1 MTIII
6 PGEFP
11 ALNEIVD
18 AAKRKYPYMKMKKEF
33 TEVAGWAVIKE
44 SRIEKPVEIIFRW
57 YTKNNKKDPD
67 NVTAG
72 QKFILDGFV
81 AAGLLAND
89 TRQYIKKLTH
99 EFPEPDKEKP
109 RVEVEI
115 REVA

>member
-1 MTIII
+1 MTITI

-11 ALNEIVD
+11 ALNEIVE
-18 AAKRKYPYMKMKKEF
+18 AAKRKFPYIKMKKDF
-33 TEVAGWAVIKE
+33 TELAGWAAIKE
-44 SRIEKPVEIIFRW
+44 SKIEKPIEITFRW

-81 AAGLLAND
+81 AAGLLVND
-89 TRQYIKKLTH
+89 TRKYIKKLTH
-99 EFPEPDKEKP
+99 EFPEPDKDKP

-115 REVA
+115 REVS